1 MHNIQGKLDIKW
13 MNLILKPIMS
23 ACLGQLSRTSR
34 CYFFQTVEMTKE
46 IMQSF
51 RELLS
56 ETDWLDEET
65 KNMAAQKLN
74 AMTLRI
80 GYPDFILNRQ
90 LLNERYKDVSNY
102 MYKNISEISIL
113 KMNSR

>member
-1 MHNIQGKLDIKW
+1 
-13 MNLILKPIMS
+13 MS
-23 ACLGQLSRTSR
+23 ACSVQLSRTSR

-56 ETDWLDEET
+56 QTDWIDEET
-65 KNMAAQKLN
+65 KDMAAQKVN

-80 GYPDFILNRQ
+80 GYPDFILNPQ
-90 LLNERYKDVSNY
+90 LLNERYKDVSYY
-102 MYKNISEISIL
+102 MYKYKSEISIL
-113 KMNSR
+113 RMNS